1 MTGLEYAAPMNRS
14 PSLPVAIGVAAV
26 VAVVTFPL
34 FGWLGSLPAACAAFY
49 VVVLIGSGFRVG
61 RAMAWGVL
69 VAGLFVAATL
79 LSAPAAQF
87 VVAGGALLFVAGALV
102 PSFRRVWFGQAN
114 E

>member
-1 MTGLEYAAPMNRS
+1 MTGLAYAAPVSRN

-26 VAVVTFPL
+26 VAVVTFP
-34 FGWLGSLPAACAAFY
+34 FIGWLGSLPAACTAFY

-61 RAMAWGVL
+61 RAIAWGVL

-79 LSAPAAQF
+79 LPAPAAQV

-102 PSFRRVWFGQAN
+102 PSFRRLWFGQAN